1 MTHDTSTLKIE
12 DQVKFLGCIDDQGL
26 RKAYLRASIF
36 CMPSTAELQSLA
48 TLEAMSASLPVMLA
62 DALALPALVKENLN
76 GYLFKPGD
84 YDDLANK
91 IKHFFQLPDE
101 LKNRMG
107 QQSRHII
114 SSHSLENTLSIYE
127 KMYRNQLNKDSIS
140 PNEDKPK
147 KINRKST

>member
-1 MTHDTSTLKIE
+1 
-12 DQVKFLGCIDDQGL
+12 
-26 RKAYLRASIF
+26 
-36 CMPSTAELQSLA
+36 
-48 TLEAMSASLPVMLA
+48 MSASLPVMLA